1 MTFKQRIVQI
11 FLIAVIVGPS
21 LYMTY
26 YFLSDTQPR
35 EVVTL
40 IRHIDTPDGVVT
52 LCSSSDD
59 PEYWSEELCK

>member
-26 YFLSDTQPR
+26 YFLSDTRPH
-35 EVVTL
+35 EVVTT

-52 LCSSSDD
+52 LCSRSDD